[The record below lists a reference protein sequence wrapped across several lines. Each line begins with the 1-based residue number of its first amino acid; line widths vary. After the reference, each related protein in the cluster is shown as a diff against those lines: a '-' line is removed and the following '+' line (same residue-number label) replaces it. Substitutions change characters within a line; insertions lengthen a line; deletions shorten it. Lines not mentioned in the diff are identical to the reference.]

1 MHAFVR
7 LTSEVDLVYTWGVS
21 TQAESP
27 LLRDLVNLTN
37 SGIECDL
44 QSKVNLINAH

>member
-1 MHAFVR
+1 MHALVR

-37 SGIECDL
+37 TGIECDL
-44 QSKVNLINAH
+44 QSKVNLTYAH